1 VAWAKN
7 SPQRSENLTPQLAV
21 FVPYSPR
28 RRSNHRGVRHV
39 PARPARPY
47 RTHLPDANNTSDIEQ
62 PGGVERRKMR
72 SPGGTGPRVIFP
84 DLAMYAGGPHGRPF
98 CAAGTGRHRGA
109 PSIRT
114 IEGYNNKTEGWYQK
128 YGAPAPLKS
137 TYCER
142 FPMKKGPAHLVQG
155 CLAAVCGGSG
165 ARAPWQYRHRHA

>member
-1 VAWAKN
+1 MGQKFA
-7 SPQRSENLTPQLAV
+7 SEIGEFDPTTRSFCA
-21 FVPYSPR
+21 YSPR

-114 IEGYNNKTEGWYQK
+114 IEGCNKTCGDLFQK
-128 YGAPAPLKS
+128 YGAPAPLKVHIV
-137 TYCER
+137 R
-142 FPMKKGPAHLVQG
+142 
-155 CLAAVCGGSG
+155 GSL
-165 ARAPWQYRHRHA
+165 